1 MKKENKYMEKAS
13 LMLARYSIMYSQ
25 ISQSSE
31 QKFFDEVFKQKEEL
45 VILIALWLVTLWAE
59 LKSNPLKPKE

>member
-45 VILIALWLVTLWAE
+45 VILIAL
-59 LKSNPLKPKE
+59 